1 MSLSE
6 IKSAVRDLP
15 PKELAKLAAFI
26 AKQDNEAW
34 DKQMEEDA
42 ASGKLDFLF
51 EETEPKRGKGI

>member
-42 ASGKLDFLF
+42 ASGKLRLSL
-51 EETEPKRGKGI
+51 